1 MSRASSS
8 IRLESTALVVLTL
21 SVVAVSAWLRLHGA
35 GLGCDEWPACYGQN
49 LSLADYRPPAVARA
63 IHRVVASL
71 ALLLAILLAW
81 RARSEP
87 RPSWR
92 RPVFGLL
99 GLMVVLAAVGVWSHD
114 PRNALVN
121 FVNLVGGLLLVPISW
136 RVMDN
141 ARTGADFPK
150 GAPSTLVVAGVAALL
165 ATVML
170 GAWIGASHAAIDLSG
185 AGVALHWL
193 HRGLAALTL
202 VLLGQA
208 AWRRLRSRAAR
219 ALLALLF
226 VELALGILLV
236 VADLPLLIAV
246 AHNLTAA
253 LLLAAAWQLPRRPDN
268 P

>member
-99 GLMVVLAAVGVWSHD
+99 GLVVVLAAVGVWSHD

-121 FVNLVGGLLLVPISW
+121 FVNLVGGLGIGLALAWLGRHPDEGLRLLLV
-136 RVMDN
+136 
-141 ARTGADFPK
+141 TG
-150 GAPSTLVVAGVAALL
+150 V
-165 ATVML
+165 L
-170 GAWIGASHAAIDLSG
+170 GGTIQVHSQPGHGTTFI
-185 AGVALHWL
+185 
-193 HRGLAALTL
+193 LTL
-202 VLLGQA
+202 PTTA
-208 AWRRLRSRAAR
+208 PDRPSRESPA
-219 ALLALLF
+219 
-226 VELALGILLV
+226 
-236 VADLPLLIAV
+236 
-246 AHNLTAA
+246 
-253 LLLAAAWQLPRRPDN
+253 
-268 P
+268 